1 MYWNAIRKSL
11 VLAAVLL
18 LPLLALLAEEKKS
31 QIIEGPQGQAKVV
44 QVEGKSYVAVD
55 DMVRITG
62 GSLHFVRNQMVL
74 TLPANSDTPAQSTPS
89 SNSYSPQFINAG
101 IETMREILEWHA
113 ALKAGIERGYPLS
126 NDWFEVLRRQI
137 EPSLKHAESVANTEA
152 DQKTLRLLTNEFNNM
167 NALTDKYLEIT
178 TSRDYIA
185 PDSLTTDLL
194 DRRVLTCWQSLASMA
209 SSRQFVDDGSCQ

>member
-1 MYWNAIRKSL
+1 MYWNAIRTSL
-11 VLAAVLL
+11 VLAAVLS

-31 QIIEGPQGQAKVV
+31 QIIEGPQGQAKVI
-44 QVEGKSYVAVD
+44 QVEGKSYVAID

-62 GSLHFVRNQMVL
+62 GSLHFARNQMVL
-74 TLPANSDTPAQSTPS
+74 TLSANSDTPAQSTPS
-89 SNSYSPQFINAG
+89 SNGYSPQFINAG

-126 NDWFEVLRRQI
+126 NDWFGVFRRQI
-137 EPSLKHAESVANTEA
+137 EPSLKHAESVASTEA

-185 PDSLTTDLL
+185 PDSLTTDPL